1 MIVID
6 CLRAHGMGEEEFSQ
20 LRAVLSGFEP
30 KCACDAQRGY
40 RGGVGGWTIRMELA
54 LPITN
59 AKALAVG
66 GGRAGGGVVIVVEVG

>member
-1 MIVID
+1 MHVM
-6 CLRAHGMGEEEFSQ
+6 H
-20 LRAVLSGFEP
+20 
-30 KCACDAQRGY
+30 RGD

-59 AKALAVG
+59 ANTLAVG